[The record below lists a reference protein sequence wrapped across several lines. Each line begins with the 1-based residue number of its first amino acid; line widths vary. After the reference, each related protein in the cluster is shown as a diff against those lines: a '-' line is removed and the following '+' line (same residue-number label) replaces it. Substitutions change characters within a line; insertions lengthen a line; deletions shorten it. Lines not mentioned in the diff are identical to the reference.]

1 MTKMTETERLFFE
14 QLAREYLADMGVSA
28 RLACMKAKKL
38 VQAGERQNA
47 ALELERAERI
57 LNAQAA
63 AVQACRLAIKF
74 PKFSEIIAIA
84 ALQPR
89 G

>member
-1 MTKMTETERLFFE
+1 MTEMTESERLFFE

-63 AVQACRLAIKF
+63 AVQSCRLAILY
-74 PKFSEIIAIA
+74 PSLYE
-84 ALQPR
+84 R
-89 G
+89 GDNRGRTY